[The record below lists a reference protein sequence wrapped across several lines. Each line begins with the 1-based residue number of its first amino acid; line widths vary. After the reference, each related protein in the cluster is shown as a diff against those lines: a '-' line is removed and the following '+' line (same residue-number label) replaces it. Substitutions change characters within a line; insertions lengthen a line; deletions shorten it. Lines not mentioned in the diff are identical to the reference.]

1 MKQSKLSMARGG
13 AREGAGRKP
22 GKTLRLLDLLKQEQI
37 DNSLNSSST
46 TTKKDARLMMWMGDH
61 IFGKAPQAIT
71 GPDGGP
77 IQLQGVDISIR
88 RK

>member
-1 MKQSKLSMARGG
+1 MARGG

-22 GKTLRLLDLLKQEQI
+22 GKTLRLLDLLKQSQI
-37 DNSLNSSST
+37 DEFIEFLIDNY
-46 TTKKDARLMMWMGDH
+46 KEDARLMMWMGDH

-77 IQLQGVDISIR
+77 IEIKKVTVSV